1 MVAHSFLNRM
11 VAQNA
16 LATRR
21 HSSACATGTTR
32 TRRLKFPMQTS
43 KSCELEPFGV
53 NKGFVVYLQKN
64 TNQTEPTKF
73 T

>member
-21 HSSACATGTTR
+21 HSSAGAAGTTR
-32 TRRLKFPMQTS
+32 TQVDFPMQTS
-43 KSCELEPFGV
+43 KSVNYFIPLGV
-53 NKGFVVYLQKN
+53 NQGFVVN
-64 TNQTEPTKF
+64 
-73 T
+73 

>member
-21 HSSACATGTTR
+21 HSSACAAGTHAEVE
-32 TRRLKFPMQTS
+32 FPMQTS